1 MQSSRIY
8 SIKMKMNFN
17 RKNLLRR
24 HQVALVMDPA
34 HLISPPRAHPSGISS
49 GESIHGESI
58 LNEPWFMI
66 AIVIVLV
73 VLLMSAA
80 FTLRFLYRRRK
91 NLSKGLQHH
100 LSGELTFAYLLIM
113 VVGAKTVIKSRCIH
127 SYCHIIST
135 IHLPL

>member
-1 MQSSRIY
+1 M
-8 SIKMKMNFN
+8 
-17 RKNLLRR
+17 KNLIEFFPFSRY
-24 HQVALVMDPA
+24 QVALVMDPA

-73 VLLMSAA
+73 VFLISTA

-91 NLSKGLQHH
+91 NLSKGLQH
-100 LSGELTFAYLLIM
+100 LSGEFM
-113 VVGAKTVIKSRCIH
+113 TVDKSF
-127 SYCHIIST
+127 
-135 IHLPL
+135 PG

>member
-1 MQSSRIY
+1 
-8 SIKMKMNFN
+8 MKILIE
-17 RKNLLRR
+17 NLLRY
-24 HQVALVMDPA
+24 QVALVMDPA

-73 VLLMSAA
+73 VFLISAA

-91 NLSKGLQHH
+91 KNLSKGLQH
-100 LSGELTFAYLLIM
+100 LSGKLRSLQRSFAFYA
-113 VVGAKTVIKSRCIH
+113 V
-127 SYCHIIST
+127 
-135 IHLPL
+135 P